1 MRSPK
6 VLIGWPLLAVLLS
19 PCATLAADVPK
30 GSASPSIVA
39 QPPNDGGDQQLRSEQ
54 PSDSMSPRAGARQPA
69 DRALEISPQPQASNK
84 APTPDNRENPEE
96 RTFRQSREAEIATL
110 NRNFHPQVP
119 DDNHHRPYLGF
130 DLEYTT
136 ECYLGMEEHGLEV
149 VNVYPNSPAA
159 RAGLIGRTGS
169 TPMGDL
175 SALGSVLLGP
185 VALVTFPLLRK
196 SGALGTDGDLIV
208 AVDDMRVRNESEILS
223 ALGRIK
229 VGDTAYITVIRP
241 LIGGGHRT
249 MRIKVHIDY
258 ETDAHGKIIDPPGSS
273 PATAPMAST
282 ETAAN

>member
-1 MRSPK
+1 MRSPS
-6 VLIGWPLLAVLLS
+6 VLIGWPLLAVLFWPS
-19 PCATLAADVPK
+19 ATLAADIPQ
-30 GSASPSIVA
+30 GSDSPSIVA
-39 QPPNDGGDQQLRSEQ
+39 QPPDDGGNQQLPSGQ
-54 PSDSMSPRAGARQPA
+54 PSDSASARAGARQPA
-69 DRALEISPQPQASNK
+69 EKELEIAPQSQASSK
-84 APTPDNRENPEE
+84 APAPDNRENPEE
-96 RTFRQSREAEIATL
+96 RAFRQSREAEIEKL
-110 NRNFHPQVP
+110 DRNFHPHDP
-119 DDNHHRPYLGF
+119 DDGHHRPYLGF

-175 SALGSVLLGP
+175 SALGSLLLGP

-208 AVDDMRVRNESEILS
+208 AVDDVRVRNESEMLS

-229 VGDTAYITVIRP
+229 AGDTTYITVIRP

-249 MRIKVHIDY
+249 MRIKVHVDY
-258 ETDAHGKIIDPPGSS
+258 ETDANGKILKPPGSS
-273 PATAPMAST
+273 PGAPPTAST